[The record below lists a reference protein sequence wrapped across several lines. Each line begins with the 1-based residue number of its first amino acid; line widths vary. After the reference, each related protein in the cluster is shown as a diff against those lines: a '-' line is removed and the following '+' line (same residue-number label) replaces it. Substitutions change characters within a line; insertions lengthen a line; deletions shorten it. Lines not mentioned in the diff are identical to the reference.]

1 MANVSGRMRCGVVLW
16 WTLTLVPILASGRA
30 LAEDQCVDESIRD
43 ELNARRSYR
52 GVQKRVF
59 QKAGRH
65 ELSVQG
71 GLYAAD
77 LLSSSYLLSAAYT
90 FHFTEHLAIEASF
103 GYTRADS
110 KLVRIVEEETS
121 FTALRLNTPVY
132 LYQGHLIWTLAYG
145 KLRWFEGGGIS
156 RFDLNLA
163 FGGGVTDN
171 QTAQGITGSFGLGL
185 KLYFSEW
192 FALRVDLRDQVLTQE
207 ILGQSQLVNN
217 LAATLGLSLF
227 LPFSA

>member
-1 MANVSGRMRCGVVLW
+1 MRCGVVLW
-16 WTLTLVPILASGRA
+16 WTLTLVPILGASRA
-30 LAEDQCVDESIRD
+30 LAEGDQCVDESIRD
-43 ELNARRSYR
+43 ELNARRTYR

-65 ELSVQG
+65 ELSVMG

-77 LLSSSYLLSAAYT
+77 LLSSSYLLTAAYT
-90 FHFTEHLAIEASF
+90 FHFTEYLAIEASF

-132 LYQGHLIWTLAYG
+132 LYQGHLLWTLAYG
-145 KLRWFEGGGIS
+145 KLRWFEGGIS

-163 FGGGVTDN
+163 IGGGVTDN
-171 QTAQGITGSFGLGL
+171 QTAQGITGSAGLGL
-185 KLYFSEW
+185 KLYFTEW
-192 FALRVDLRDQVLTQE
+192 FALRIDIRDQVLTQE
-207 ILGQSQLVNN
+207 LLGRTQLVNN